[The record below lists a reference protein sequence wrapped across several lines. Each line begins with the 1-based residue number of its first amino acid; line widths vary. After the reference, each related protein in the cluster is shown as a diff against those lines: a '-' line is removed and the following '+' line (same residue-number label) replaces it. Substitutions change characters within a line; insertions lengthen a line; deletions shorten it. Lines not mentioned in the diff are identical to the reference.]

1 MFTIKERNGII
12 RTPERAFLQGGQVML
27 QKKNYPT
34 EIDQKRRTAMKKSL
48 KRFILS
54 FMMVAFAFAAV
65 PVVKAQAS
73 VSQTGAT
80 QNALTVQWTPESK
93 ALRYYVYVG
102 DDSSTAKLYA
112 TLPASA
118 TSATISGLPAGSKK
132 YVKVM
137 YDYQGYSKVY
147 TYTAGSVYDAKTIPG
162 KVTGLRQSKWWY
174 FIKKFD
180 ATWDRQSGAD
190 GYEWIVYKSNGKK
203 LKTGVTSYN
212 SSTPTFSSPKISN
225 NMVYSAK
232 VRAYSTIN
240 GKKYTGAWSD
250 ASYFFTQ
257 PRVTRAKVSGSKL
270 NVKWKKVSGAT
281 GYTVYV
287 STKPKSGYKK
297 VKTVG
302 KNTSSV
308 TISKLK
314 GKKFSPKKKYYV
326 YVTTNKKVGKRKYD
340 SGRLYYWDTKSPTS
354 RFNYF

>member
-1 MFTIKERNGII
+1 
-12 RTPERAFLQGGQVML
+12 
-27 QKKNYPT
+27 
-34 EIDQKRRTAMKKSL
+34 MKKSL

-80 QNALTVQWTPESK
+80 QNAMTVSWTPENK

-102 DDSSTAKLYA
+102 DNSSTAKLYA

-118 TSATISGLPAGSKK
+118 TSTTISGLPAGSEK

-147 TYTAGSVYDAKTIPG
+147 TYTAGSVYDAKTLPG

-174 FIKKFD
+174 FIEKFD
-180 ATWDRQSGAD
+180 ATWDRQPGAD
-190 GYEWIVYKSNGKK
+190 GYEWIIYKSNGKK
-203 LKTGVTSYN
+203 LRSGVMSYN
-212 SSTPTFSSPKISN
+212 TSIPTFSSSKISN

-232 VRAYSTIN
+232 VRAYTTIN
-240 GKKYTGAWSD
+240 GKKYMGAWSD
-250 ASYFFTQ
+250 AAYFFTQ
-257 PRVTRAKVSGSKL
+257 PRVTKAKVSGSKL

-326 YVTTNKKVGKRKYD
+326 YVTTNKKVGKKKYD
-340 SGRLYYWDTKSPTS
+340 SGKLYYWNTKSPTS
-354 RFNYF
+354 KFNYF

>member
-1 MFTIKERNGII
+1 
-12 RTPERAFLQGGQVML
+12 
-27 QKKNYPT
+27 
-34 EIDQKRRTAMKKSL
+34 MKKSL

-54 FMMVAFAFAAV
+54 FMMAAFAFAAI
-65 PVVKAQAS
+65 PVGKAQAS

-80 QNALTVQWTPESK
+80 QNALTVSWTPENK

-102 DDSSTAKLYA
+102 DDYSTAKLYA

-118 TSATISGLPAGSKK
+118 TSATISGLPAGSEKC
-132 YVKVM
+132 VKVM

-147 TYTAGSVYDAKTIPG
+147 TYTAGSVSDAKTLPG

-174 FIKKFD
+174 FAKQFD
-180 ATWDRQSGAD
+180 AAWDRQPGAD

-203 LKTGVTSYN
+203 FRTGTARY
-212 SSTPTFSSPKISN
+212 TPSFSVSKISN

-232 VRAYSTIN
+232 VRAYTTIN
-240 GKKYTGAWSD
+240 GKQYIGEWSD
-250 ASYFFTQ
+250 AAYFFTQ

-314 GKKFSPKKKYYV
+314 GKKFSSKKKYYV
-326 YVTTNKKVGKRKYD
+326 YVATNKKVGKRKYD
-340 SGRLYYWDTKSPTS
+340 SGRLYYWDTKSPAS
-354 RFNYF
+354 KFNYF

>member
-1 MFTIKERNGII
+1 
-12 RTPERAFLQGGQVML
+12 
-27 QKKNYPT
+27 
-34 EIDQKRRTAMKKSL
+34 MKKSL

-80 QNALTVQWTPESK
+80 QNALTVQWTPSSR
-93 ALRYYVYVG
+93 ALRYHVYVG
-102 DDSSTAKLYA
+102 DGYSTAVLYA

-118 TSATISGLPAGSKK
+118 TSATISGLPAGSEK
-132 YVKVM
+132 YIEVK
-137 YDYQGYSKVY
+137 YDYQSYNKVSTTSAGYVS
-147 TYTAGSVYDAKTIPG
+147 GAKTLPG
-162 KVTGLRQSKWWY
+162 KVTGLCQSKWWY
-174 FIKKFD
+174 FAKQFD
-180 ATWDRQSGAD
+180 ATWDRQPGAD

-203 LKTGVTSYN
+203 FRTGTARY
-212 SSTPTFSSPKISN
+212 TPSFSVSKISN
-225 NMVYSAK
+225 DMVYSAK
-232 VRAYSTIN
+232 VRAYATIN

-250 ASYFFTQ
+250 AAYFFTQ
-257 PRVTRAKVSGSKL
+257 PRVTKAKVSGSKL

-308 TISKLK
+308 TISKFK
-314 GKKFSPKKKYYV
+314 GKKFSPKKKYYL
-326 YVTTNKKVGKRKYD
+326 YVVTNKKVGKRKYD

-354 RFNYF
+354 KLQHLI